1 MSITWAQL
9 QQTTPSGGG
18 FDVTI
23 TTKKGT
29 IASGWLLAVDIITSY
44 DLVTGGSKEPIS
56 IGCKTAITHC
66 TDTEATSLNWVLE
79 STDTVTVGDYVQTIQ
94 TYSGVPLD
102 ALDNPIGTGVA
113 YMRLSSGTFTGNPN
127 PGYDVDLTWR
137 V

>member
-1 MSITWAQL
+1 MAITWTQL

-23 TTKKGT
+23 TTKYGA
-29 IASGWLLAVDIITSY
+29 IASGWLLAVDIITLY
-44 DLVTGGSKEPIS
+44 DLVPGGSKEPIS

-66 TDTEATSLNWVLE
+66 TDAAPSSFTWVLQ

-94 TYSGVPLD
+94 TFSGIPLD
-102 ALDNPIGTGVA
+102 PFNSPIGTGVA
-113 YMRLSSGTFTGNPN
+113 YMRLSSGTFTGSPN